1 MNYEELLSARD
12 SEKNNFNQLMLGKIS
27 KREVDGK
34 YINVVDIKKELTD
47 NILFSEYLNNELKA
61 VSSIKSSHQLRYII
75 GGSDVNQPTG
85 MALVVE
91 RGVFN
96 SLAQILFENP
106 SLVARRHFVDDLV
119 SKAFAAAKDLHQQG
133 IYHVCFAPK
142 NILLRKGDSQLLLLN
157 HGSFYKDL
165 TDLSVL
171 YPDDM
176 ANFIAPEVL
185 AHSTIDE
192 RADVYSLGKLIEHL
206 YSKSSMPFFVKR
218 VVKKA
223 TKEDPYDRYATV
235 EDMEKA
241 LSRLRSTRSSLSM
254 LAVASV
260 AALCIVGAYFSY
272 VPEQNEMEYVKPAPA
287 APEEDNI
294 EEGINPLTELGI
306 RAGDSSIVLTEEQKK
321 KMAEY
326 EKKSEEIF
334 RRRFER
340 EADRII
346 SKVYNKNTMA
356 ASESKFMAASQKAME
371 ELNSAQEEIASQ
383 TAMPSAKSRLIA
395 SQIIDK
401 ITNAKKKE
409 IK

>member
-61 VSSIKSSHQLRYII
+61 VSSIKSSHQLKYII
-75 GGSDVNQPTG
+75 GGSEVNQPTG

-185 AHSTIDE
+185 AHGTIDE
-192 RADVYSLGKLIEHL
+192 RADV
-206 YSKSSMPFFVKR
+206 
-218 VVKKA
+218 
-223 TKEDPYDRYATV
+223 
-235 EDMEKA
+235 
-241 LSRLRSTRSSLSM
+241 
-254 LAVASV
+254 
-260 AALCIVGAYFSY
+260 
-272 VPEQNEMEYVKPAPA
+272 
-287 APEEDNI
+287 
-294 EEGINPLTELGI
+294 
-306 RAGDSSIVLTEEQKK
+306 
-321 KMAEY
+321 
-326 EKKSEEIF
+326 
-334 RRRFER
+334 
-340 EADRII
+340 
-346 SKVYNKNTMA
+346 
-356 ASESKFMAASQKAME
+356 
-371 ELNSAQEEIASQ
+371 
-383 TAMPSAKSRLIA
+383 
-395 SQIIDK
+395 
-401 ITNAKKKE
+401 
-409 IK
+409 